1 MATHS
6 QCQPRPHP
14 FSPTAT
20 PPLLLVE
27 ESPGGQRV
35 SVPQPPRHGAVC
47 PPPPPPPLLPF
58 QFAPRLQQTQPRIRV
73 TSAYVS
79 QKSDPSGKPYFSP
92 SQGTSSILVPS
103 PNVYLCPV
111 CEFHGLKAKK
121 TRGKQTE
128 GWGVGALRSLVF
140 VIWII

>member
-1 MATHS
+1 MPAPPTPVLPHRHPTSPLGGGVTGRSASQRAAAATTRR
-6 QCQPRPHP
+6 CL
-14 FSPTAT
+14 
-20 PPLLLVE
+20 PP
-27 ESPGGQRV
+27 
-35 SVPQPPRHGAVC
+35 
-47 PPPPPPPLLPF
+47 PPPPPPPLLPL
-58 QFAPRLQQTQPRIRV
+58 QSAPRLQQTQPRIRV
-73 TSAYVS
+73 TSAHIS